1 MFYILKFINQNIFFY
16 QYQATLTLLTWD
28 KQFFDS
34 EKVGSPSNN
43 NNNNST
49 EVLIWPLLLW
59 SLNKAK
65 KSFILAKTFFLGLE
79 VFSEQD
85 IVLTLD
91 DIRMFTSGLGLNE
104 DDQDIVVTH
113 LLESTCKAML
123 LRSAESEKVSFLP
136 FSDLKWQIN
145 SFLFVT
151 GNV

>member
-1 MFYILKFINQNIFFY
+1 LFYILKFINQNHFFLPIPSY
-16 QYQATLTLLTWD
+16 INFAYLRQTILWQWKSWFTF
-28 KQFFDS
+28 KQQQQQFYRSF
-34 EKVGSPSNN
+34 N
-43 NNNNST
+43 
-49 EVLIWPLLLW
+49 LPLLLW